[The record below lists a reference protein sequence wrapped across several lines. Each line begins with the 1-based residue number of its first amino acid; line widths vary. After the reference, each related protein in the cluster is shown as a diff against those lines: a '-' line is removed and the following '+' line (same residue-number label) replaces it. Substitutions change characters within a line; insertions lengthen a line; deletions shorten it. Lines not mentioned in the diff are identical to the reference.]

1 VSEHAY
7 TGRPA
12 TSGALRFDERLAV
25 PLWWFLPAIGVG
37 VLLGAEVHLGY
48 PGVRSWI
55 GYAVAVPLLVGAL
68 LWLGRTRVQVTETE
82 LRAGSA
88 VLPLRY
94 VGRVDVVH
102 RQDKQTALGPELDPA
117 AYMVHRAW
125 IGPVVRVEVTDPDDP
140 TPYWVVSVRNPDALV
155 AALGSNR
162 A

>member
-1 VSEHAY
+1 VSEHAS

-12 TSGALRFDERLAV
+12 TSGALRFDERLTV

-48 PGVRSWI
+48 PGVRSWL

-68 LWLGRTRVQVTETE
+68 LWLGRTRVQVSENE
-82 LRAGSA
+82 LRVGSA

-94 VGRVDVVH
+94 VGRADVVP
-102 RQDKQTALGPELDPA
+102 REDKQTALGPELDPA
-117 AYMVHRAW
+117 ALMVHRAW

-140 TPYWVVSVRNPDALV
+140 TPYWVVSVRNPDALL
-155 AALGSNR
+155 AALNR
-162 A
+162 V

>member
-1 VSEHAY
+1 
-7 TGRPA
+7 
-12 TSGALRFDERLAV
+12 V

-68 LWLGRTRVQVTETE
+68 LWLGRTRVQVSENE
-82 LRAGSA
+82 LRVGSA

-94 VGRVDVVH
+94 VGRADVVP
-102 RQDKQTALGPELDPA
+102 REDKQTALGPELDPA
-117 AYMVHRAW
+117 AFMVHRAW

-140 TPYWVVSVRNPDALV
+140 TPYWVVSVRNPDALL
-155 AALGSNR
+155 AALDR
-162 A
+162 V